1 MLNILV
7 EDVENVDM
15 FVCANGLRLRG
26 QPRIGWHLGNQMYWA
41 KKVRSHWYCNYIK
54 ISDYTAEQG
63 PAILLISVPS
73 IEGFFDDAWVHTM
86 PQATVDLVKQYNIPI
101 LLTQPDEYFVNYN
114 QEQIAK
120 FDQSL
125 SQRGLTTNLVMTHSI
140 NKCYGANKEIHVGQR
155 KIINIFAFGWLNTT
169 KINPVPI
176 KRSEF
181 KRKSWISINRTMRE
195 LRSLFYLNS
204 VTRNE
209 VNTGHVS
216 FMAEYGGGTVV
227 DFDLPRMFNVACEY
241 VSEPMR
247 THLRTAIPEAVASL
261 PRYLD
266 TNAKTN
272 GLTNADLESY
282 RAQSWFE
289 IVTETHDIK
298 HDAEDIA
305 ILSEKAM
312 FPIAHGLPFIALGHK
327 KLYQL
332 LSDLGFQMYDMG
344 YNAEGNIEQRLAS
357 INLWMDTFNAMTQSE
372 REAWF
377 ESQQDKIKH
386 NQNLL
391 YTTDWDKL
399 EELEIAGAISRA

>member
-1 MLNILV
+1 
-7 EDVENVDM
+7 
-15 FVCANGLRLRG
+15 
-26 QPRIGWHLGNQMYWA
+26 
-41 KKVRSHWYCNYIK
+41 
-54 ISDYTAEQG
+54 
-63 PAILLISVPS
+63 
-73 IEGFFDDAWVHTM
+73 
-86 PQATVDLVKQYNIPI
+86 
-101 LLTQPDEYFVNYN
+101 
-114 QEQIAK
+114 
-120 FDQSL
+120 
-125 SQRGLTTNLVMTHSI
+125 
-140 NKCYGANKEIHVGQR
+140 
-155 KIINIFAFGWLNTT
+155 
-169 KINPVPI
+169 
-176 KRSEF
+176 
-181 KRKSWISINRTMRE
+181 
-195 LRSLFYLNS
+195 
-204 VTRNE
+204 
-209 VNTGHVS
+209 
-216 FMAEYGGGTVV
+216 MAEYGGGTVV

-247 THLRTAIPEAVASL
+247 THLRAAIPEAVASL

-312 FPIAHGLPFIALGHK
+312 FPIAHGLPFIALGHRR
-327 KLYQL
+327 LYQL